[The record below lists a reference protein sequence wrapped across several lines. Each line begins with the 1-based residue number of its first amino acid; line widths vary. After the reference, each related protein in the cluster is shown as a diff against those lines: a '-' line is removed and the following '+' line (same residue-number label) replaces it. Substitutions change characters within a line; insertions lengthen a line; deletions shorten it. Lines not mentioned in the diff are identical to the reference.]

1 MNKEKV
7 LKAYILDEYDL
18 KVKATKGFKPKY
30 YVLDYTYDSQGGTWS
45 TRKYKSGDQVQFV
58 VINGTQK
65 PVDRAIPIECYVDK
79 RLANKLFDCV
89 ADIIK
94 ALEEN

>member
-45 TRKYKSGDQVQFV
+45 
-58 VINGTQK
+58 
-65 PVDRAIPIECYVDK
+65 PIECYVDK